1 MTNFKYL
8 LTFDIGIKN
17 LAYCITRYTKNEKNN
32 FDILYWGILDI
43 SFKGLK
49 CDFNI
54 DISKKN
60 NISIGC
66 NNYSYYYTPNNEN
79 NNEDKKFISYCK
91 NHANKIKNINPL
103 LFKTFKKISNNAKLK
118 DNFNQQVERLLL
130 ELDTFYKEL
139 LENIYDYNCNNEKF
153 KIINNLDIYI
163 ENQPV
168 LKNPIM
174 KTISIVLYT
183 FFNIKKINFPNIIKS
198 VNFVSATIKTRPM
211 FINKLKKFY
220 PLNTNIITDN
230 SYKNR
235 KQFCIDIIT
244 EIIYKLNNSIYN
256 AYAISLFEKS
266 KKKDDLADT
275 LIYVLYVL
283 YGL

>member
-1 MTNFKYL
+1 MTKYKYL

-17 LAYCITRYTKNEKNN
+17 LAYCIIRYTKHEKNN

-43 SFKGLK
+43 SYQGLK
-49 CDFNI
+49 CDFII

-66 NNYSYYYTPNNEN
+66 NNYSYFYTQNNDVN
-79 NNEDKKFISYCK
+79 NIEKNYISYCK
-91 NHANKIKNINPL
+91 NHANKINITNPF
-103 LFKTFKKISNNAKLK
+103 LFKSLKKISSNTKLK
-118 DNFNQQVERLLL
+118 DSFNQQVERLLIK
-130 ELDTFYKEL
+130 LDTFYKEL
-139 LENIYDYNCNNEKF
+139 IENIYDYNSNTQEF
-153 KIINNLDIYI
+153 KLINQLDIYI

-183 FFNIKKINFPNIIKS
+183 FFNIKKIIFPNIINS
-198 VNFVSATIKTRPM
+198 VNFVSATIKTKPL
-211 FINKLKKFY
+211 FINKLKKIF
-220 PLNTNIITDN
+220 PLNTAIITTN
-230 SYKNR
+230 NYQNR

-244 EIIYKLNNSIYN
+244 EFIYKLNNSIYN
-256 AYAISLFEKS
+256 ANAVSLFELS

-275 LIYVLYVL
+275 LIYILYIL
-283 YGL
+283 YT